1 MTIAELSVKQ
11 KCSLIRNLLRYVDKW
26 RKENDDFEVGLL
38 DVYDSDKWWLAAK
51 AVWDALIIICG
62 HEVQAILRDFM
73 VKFGEMTDSGDS
85 NLYDEYELLLCLA
98 KAFDAD
104 AELLKELDIASEDY
118 HDYLA
123 GEIK

>member
-11 KCSLIRNLLRYVDKW
+11 KRSIIRNLLYYVDKW
-26 RKENDDFEVGLL
+26 RKEHDDFEVGLL

-85 NLYDEYELLLCLA
+85 CLYDDYELSLCLA

-104 AELLKELDIASEDY
+104 AELLKELEIDPEDY
-118 HDYLA
+118 RDYLA
-123 GEIK
+123 GRDK